1 MKTLSRIAIVAATI
15 LLVAC
20 NKNDDNNNASPTT
33 PSFEGF
39 IKPST
44 FPNPLYKFSNNGV
57 TKEGFELGK
66 KLFYDGILSRDG
78 SISCA
83 SCHQQSAA
91 FAHFDHALSHGID
104 DQNGVRNS
112 PSIQNVAWSK
122 FFFWDGGVFDLD
134 LFPFAPIQ
142 NPVEMDEHM
151 PNVIRK
157 LREHAQYPALFK
169 KAFGTDSITSAELMF
184 ALSQFMTMLVSDN
197 SRYDQYVAGNSSA
210 LTSAEIEGMNIFM
223 SKCNSCHTAPLFTD
237 ESFHNN
243 GIARFT
249 DKGRFQVTLQDSDLY
264 KFKTPTLRNIEK
276 TMPYMHDGRFNTL
289 EEVLAHYTSNI
300 SSTGTVDSRLHGG
313 IQLTAAEQTKVIAFL
328 RSLTDDEFLRNPL
341 FAE

>member
-1 MKTLSRIAIVAATI
+1 MKNLRQISILVAAM
-15 LLVAC
+15 LLIAC
-20 NKNDDNNNASPTT
+20 NKKDDNNNAIPTS

-39 IKPST
+39 VKPSN

-142 NPVEMDEHM
+142 NPVEMDEQM

-157 LREHAQYPALFK
+157 LRAHAQYPALFK

-197 SRYDQYVAGNSSA
+197 SRYDQYVKGNTSA
-210 LTSAEIEGMNIFM
+210 LTSAEVEGMNIFM
-223 SKCNSCHTAPLFTD
+223 QKCNTCHTAPLFTD
-237 ESFHNN
+237 ENFHNN

-289 EEVLAHYTSNI
+289 EEVLAHYSSNI
-300 SSTGTVDSRLHGG
+300 SSAGTVDKRLHGG
-313 IQLTAAEQTKVIAFL
+313 VQLSTAEQTKVIAFL

>member
-1 MKTLSRIAIVAATI
+1 MKSISLIVVLSSI
-15 LLVAC
+15 LFIIAC
-20 NKNDDNNNASPTT
+20 NKKEETVTPT
-33 PSFEGF
+33 PSAFEGF
-39 IKPST
+39 VKPSN
-44 FPNPLYKFSNNGV
+44 FPDPLYKFSNNAV
-57 TKEGFELGK
+57 TEDGFKLGK

-104 DQNGVRNS
+104 DLTGNRNS
-112 PSIQNVAWSK
+112 PSIQNVAWTK
-122 FFFWDGGVFDLD
+122 YFFWDGGVLDLD

-142 NPVEMDEHM
+142 NPVEMDEEM

-157 LREHAQYPALFK
+157 LREHAEYPALFK
-169 KAFGTDSITSAELMF
+169 KAFGTDSITSVELMF
-184 ALSQFMTMLVSDN
+184 ALSQFMNMLVSDN
-197 SRYDQYVAGNSSA
+197 SRYDQYVKGNSSA
-210 LTSAEIEGMNIFM
+210 LTSTEIEGMNIFM

-237 ESFHNN
+237 ENFHNN
-243 GIARFT
+243 GIARFM
-249 DKGRFQVTLQDSDLY
+249 DKGRNLVTLQDSDLY
-264 KFKTPTLRNIEK
+264 KFKTPTLRNVEK

-300 SSTGTVDSRLHGG
+300 SSAGTVDKRLHGG
-313 IQLTAAEQTKVIAFL
+313 ITLTAAEQTKVIAFL
-328 RSLTDDEFLRNPL
+328 KSLTDDEFLRNPL

>member
-1 MKTLSRIAIVAATI
+1 MKKITRILVLLSLIFII
-15 LLVAC
+15 AC
-20 NKNDDNNNASPTT
+20 NKKEETVTPT
-33 PSFEGF
+33 PDSFVGF
-39 IKPST
+39 VKPST
-44 FPNPLYKFSNNGV
+44 FPDPLYKFSNNAV

-104 DQNGVRNS
+104 DLTGNRNS
-112 PSIQNVAWSK
+112 PSIQNMAWSK
-122 FFFWDGGVFDLD
+122 FFFWDGGVLDLD

-142 NPVEMDEHM
+142 NPVEMDEEM

-169 KAFGTDSITSAELMF
+169 KAFGTDSITSTELMF

-197 SRYDQYVAGNSSA
+197 SRYDQYVKGNSSA
-210 LTSAEIEGMNIFM
+210 LTSAEIDGMNIFM

-249 DKGRFQVTLQDSDLY
+249 DKGRNHVTLQDSDLY

-289 EEVLAHYTSNI
+289 EEVMAHYTSNI
-300 SSTGTVDSRLHGG
+300 SSAGTVDKRLHGG
-313 IQLTAAEQTKVIAFL
+313 ITLTAAEQTKVIAFL